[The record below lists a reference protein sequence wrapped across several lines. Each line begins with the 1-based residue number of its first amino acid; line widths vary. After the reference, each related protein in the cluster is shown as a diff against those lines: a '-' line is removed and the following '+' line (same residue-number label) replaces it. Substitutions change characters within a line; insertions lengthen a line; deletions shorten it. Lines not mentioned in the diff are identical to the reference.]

1 MIVELK
7 IALRFMKSGKSQ
19 TTFIVAGI
27 ALGVAVMIFLGLL
40 ITSLQ
45 ASLIDETIGNS
56 SHITISNEED
66 PTSQL
71 LLQGSESMNLLRGN
85 YSPVVRNLSN
95 WVLILDQI
103 QQDSRVKAASP
114 LLQGTGLIRSSGKD
128 KSVQI
133 KGIDLNAADAIYEIT
148 PRLVEGSS
156 TVEGNN
162 ILIGTKLAE
171 DLGISPGGNL
181 ALLLPNGQSVDLLVS
196 GIFDL
201 ENESAN
207 SSLVFMDLKRAQK
220 LFQSGSAVSSIE
232 VQITDPFEADVVA
245 DEWSGTIDGVKIEQ
259 WKEQN
264 AQLLSALSSQ
274 GSSSYTIQFFVIISI
289 TFGIS
294 SVLAVSVVQ
303 KSKEIGILKAMG
315 ITKKGAS
322 RIFVYQG
329 LMLGVV
335 GSLIGIILGIVLLY
349 FFNTFAGTGFAITY
363 QWGNILSV
371 AGIAIIAGTLASV
384 IPARRS
390 ANLNP
395 MEAIKN
401 G

>member
-1 MIVELK
+1 MIFELK
-7 IALRFMKSGKSQ
+7 VALRFMRSGKSQ
-19 TTFIVAGI
+19 TIFIVAGI

-45 ASLIDETIGNS
+45 DSLVDETIGNS
-56 SHITISNEED
+56 AHITISNED
-66 PTSQL
+66 DSTTQL
-71 LLQGSESMNLLRGN
+71 LQQADEDTILLRGN
-85 YSPVVRNLSN
+85 YSSIEKNLNN
-95 WVLILDQI
+95 WTLIVDEI
-103 QQDSRVKAASP
+103 KQDERVKAISP
-114 LLQGTGLIRSSGKD
+114 VLLGTGLVRSSGKD

-133 KGIDLNAADAIYEIT
+133 KGIDLTQADPIYEIS
-148 PRLVEGSS
+148 PRLVSGTPS
-156 TVEGNN
+156 VEGNN
-162 ILIGTKLAE
+162 VLIGTKLAE
-171 DLGISPGGNL
+171 NLGLKIGDNVTF
-181 ALLLPNGQSVDLLVS
+181 LLPSGNSVQLFVS

-201 ENESAN
+201 QNETVN

-220 LFQSGSAVSSIE
+220 LFNSGSAISAIE
-232 VQITDPFEADVVA
+232 VQITEPFEADIVA
-245 DEWSGTIDGVKIEQ
+245 EEWSGILNGVKIEQ
-259 WKEQN
+259 WKELN

-315 ITKKGAS
+315 TTKKGAS

-329 LMLGVV
+329 LILGVL
-335 GSLIGIILGIVLLY
+335 GSVIGIFLGIILLF
-349 FFNTFAGTGFAITY
+349 FFNTFASTGFAISY
-363 QWGNILSV
+363 DWGNILLV
-371 AGIAIIAGTLASV
+371 AAIATVAGTLASV

-390 ANLNP
+390 AELNP